1 MKSLTLREKTNYMVC
16 MYDHL
21 WCADYPVILANSL
34 VRLSVVEM
42 YDIVSK
48 CLNHHKRNQFKPWF
62 DQSVKL

>member
-1 MKSLTLREKTNYMVC
+1 